1 MCEPFLRE
9 SALGLAMAKTQRGIT
24 LIGLL
29 FVGGVLAFGGIIVAQ
44 AVPTYLEYRSIQG
57 AVDKAATAGP
67 TVADVRRAFD
77 VAAIPNDIKSIKGA
91 DLDVTKNGEKV
102 VVSFAY
108 TREIPIGGPVFLT
121 IKYAGQSK

>member
-1 MCEPFLRE
+1 MFKPVVQSVRGFAAAR
-9 SALGLAMAKTQRGIT
+9 AQRGIT

-29 FVGGVLAFGGIIVAQ
+29 FVGGVLAFSGIIVAQ
-44 AVPTYLEYRSIQG
+44 AIPTYMEFRSIQN
-57 AVDKAATAGP
+57 AVDKAATAGT
-67 TVADVRRAFD
+67 TVAEIRKAFD
-77 VAAIPNDIKSIKGA
+77 TAAIPGDIKSIKGA
-91 DLDVTKNGEKV
+91 DLDITKNGDKV

>member
-1 MCEPFLRE
+1 MNQPSMHLALRG
-9 SALGLAMAKTQRGIT
+9 AAARGQRGIT

-29 FVGGVLAFGGIIVAQ
+29 FVGGVLAFSGIVIAQ
-44 AVPTYLEYRSIQG
+44 AIPTYIEYTAIQK
-57 AVDKAATAGP
+57 AVNKAAAGGS
-67 TVADVRRAFD
+67 TVADIRKAFD
-77 VAAIPNDIKSIKGA
+77 TAAVIDDIKSIKGA

-108 TREIPIGGPVFLT
+108 NREIPIGGPVFLT